1 MTAPSAQER
10 VALMFV
16 EAVWWQ
22 CHGALI
28 SNYLK
33 IRAMLSYTCSRR
45 ALEEHPYTSAAQV
58 WRID

>member
-1 MTAPSAQER
+1 
-10 VALMFV
+10 MFV